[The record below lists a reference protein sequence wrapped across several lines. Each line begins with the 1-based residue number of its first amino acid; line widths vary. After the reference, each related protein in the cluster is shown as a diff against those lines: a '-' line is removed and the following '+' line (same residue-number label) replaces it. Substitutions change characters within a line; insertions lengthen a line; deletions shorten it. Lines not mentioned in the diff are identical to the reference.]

1 MSHGRARSSLPG
13 AAQLPEEV
21 LYAPDGESASC
32 GQVVCLTPTRSS
44 MAGAGTLCVHE
55 ERGALGRPDRRTNC
69 TSWATLLTRCTACR
83 EWWLTSWSRPPA
95 RRTALWAIAAAL
107 PWPRRPFKALW
118 AQVSGGSGV
127 AWHERSVPSLAA
139 HGSSV
144 RWNGAVAAL
153 EVAPSLLRVACR
165 DPPGRKDIA
174 RVPVVPR

>member
-1 MSHGRARSSLPG
+1 MD
-13 AAQLPEEV
+13 
-21 LYAPDGESASC
+21 APDEPSASC
-32 GQVVCLTPTRSS
+32 GQVVRLTPSRSRF
-44 MAGAGTLCVHE
+44 ARAGTQCVHE
-55 ERGALGRPDRRTNC
+55 ERRALGRPGRRTNC
-69 TSWATLLTRCTACR
+69 TSWATLLTRSPASR

-118 AQVSGGSGV
+118 AQVSGGCGV
-127 AWHERSVPSLAA
+127 AWHERSVPCLAVQ
-139 HGSSV
+139 GSSV

-174 RVPVVPR
+174 RVAVVPG

>member
-1 MSHGRARSSLPG
+1 MTTST
-13 AAQLPEEV
+13 
-21 LYAPDGESASC
+21 AS
-32 GQVVCLTPTRSS
+32 
-44 MAGAGTLCVHE
+44 
-55 ERGALGRPDRRTNC
+55 
-69 TSWATLLTRCTACR
+69 R

-95 RRTALWAIAAAL
+95 ARTAPWAITPAL

-144 RWNGAVAAL
+144 RWMEAVGAL
-153 EVAPSLLRVACR
+153 ELAPWLLRVACR

-174 RVPVVPR
+174 RVAMVPNV